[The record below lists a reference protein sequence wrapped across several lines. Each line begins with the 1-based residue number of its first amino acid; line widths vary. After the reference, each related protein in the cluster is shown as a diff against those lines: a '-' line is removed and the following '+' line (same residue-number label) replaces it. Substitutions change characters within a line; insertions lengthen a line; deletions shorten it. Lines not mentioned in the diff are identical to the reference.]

1 MTNLSEFQ
9 RMAQL
14 ARRERVPRVN
24 VTSQV
29 MAAIHRSR
37 YRVARVDSPVLVF
50 AGVALAAAALVAI
63 WAVPA
68 FPGATH
74 KRVTRGDCLIFQAM
88 ACSLPPE
95 PTINIFILQTPI
107 QWPFR
112 NLF

>member
-14 ARRERVPRVN
+14 ARRERAPRVN

-68 FPGATH
+68 WESVQDPLVA
-74 KRVTRGDCLIFQAM
+74 L
-88 ACSLPPE
+88 
-95 PTINIFILQTPI
+95 
-107 QWPFR
+107 FR
-112 NLF
+112 PLSFVLE